1 MSDNESFY
9 RPPLVLA
16 QARIAAADELAQDGL
31 GSLAHGGAE
40 LLRELGTVLGALRFL
55 MVRDRHGATVA
66 RVNE

>member
-31 GSLAHGGAE
+31 GSLAHGGTE